1 VPLTWEVRVPAD
13 DVLLTEAEV
22 ADLLRVSQRTVRRWR
37 NEGTGPPALR
47 VGRRIRYRR
56 SAVEAWLDRRDE
68 TGKDS

>member
-1 VPLTWEVRVPAD
+1 MPAD
-13 DVLLTEAEV
+13 DVLLTEVEV

-56 SAVEAWLDRRDE
+56 SAVEAWLDRRDHA
-68 TGKDS
+68 GQSQ

>member
-1 VPLTWEVRVPAD
+1 MPAD

-56 SAVEAWLDRRDE
+56 SAVEAWLDRRDQAGE
-68 TGKDS
+68 GQ

>member
-1 VPLTWEVRVPAD
+1 VPTD

-22 ADLLRVSQRTVRRWR
+22 ADLLRVSPRTVRRWR

-56 SAVEAWLDRRDE
+56 SAVEAWLDRRDQAGE
-68 TGKDS
+68 GR